1 MFGLIVAFK
10 VIHRSKSS
18 LIKRIGTM
26 QATQNNN
33 ENKTVLYVDDDEMV
47 LEVGSLMLQKLG
59 YSVLTASEG
68 QEAIEIFKKNKV
80 AIAILDMRMPG
91 MNGYELYQQ
100 LKKINPKAKILLAS
114 GYTGDQS
121 EKGLISIG
129 FDGFIQKPFVL
140 KHLSEKIKDILVN

>member
-1 MFGLIVAFK
+1 
-10 VIHRSKSS
+10 
-18 LIKRIGTM
+18 M
-26 QATQNNN
+26 QATQNND
-33 ENKTVLYVDDDEMV
+33 EKKAVLFVDDDEMV

-91 MNGYELYQQ
+91 MNGYEIYQQ

-114 GYTGDQS
+114 GYTGVHS
-121 EKGLISIG
+121 EKKLISIG
-129 FDGFIQKPFVL
+129 FDGFIQKPFIL
-140 KHLSEKIKDILVN
+140 KHLSEKIEDILVN